1 MGRPFAN
8 ELACLPE
15 NLAFALEHPIQ
26 LLSKALERARV
37 GRVLACGAGGSYS
50 AAAFSQLLFQEAG
63 ADAQPVTPLH
73 FLQSRRP
80 TEPTTL
86 LLFTAGGR
94 NKDVLR
100 VIDHARELAVSVV
113 LVCANPD
120 SPAARLAAKMP
131 ANTIFDFSY
140 PARRDG
146 FLAVNSLAVTWWL
159 LARAFGH
166 MPPNAREVAAAL
178 ERQYPVEYIA
188 RDRRHACLLLHDRWT
203 KPVAVD
209 LESKLS
215 EAALCAP
222 LIADWRQFGHGRH
235 HWLAKNASFSSVIS
249 VECPD
254 AGLLPARS
262 LGLLPPKVPQCRLAT
277 KTPGIAGVCS
287 LLLRSFVLVG
297 GIGRQVGIDPGR
309 PGVPPFGSAL
319 YHLAAVPAARTRK
332 RAGWDLELATA
343 RKLDEIGLRGEQP
356 EVKDAVVAAAR
367 RYAKH
372 IAAARFGAVVLD
384 FDGTAAPAGLP
395 PENPLCDEIAPVLLR
410 LLRRDIVVGI
420 ATGRGDSCHRNLATS
435 LPKALWPR
443 VLVCHYNGASIGTLA
458 DLVRKPIGW
467 PMDPV
472 LLEIESE
479 LASDPVLAALA
490 EIKNK
495 GPQITLRTATREK
508 AAMVERIVRS
518 RIAKSHRNSVRIVA
532 SSHTLDVVPLAAT
545 KVALIDHIK
554 KHYTAGGP
562 VLALGDRG
570 DIGGNDFELLA
581 TAHSLS
587 VDRVSP
593 DLESC
598 WNFLPQAVSHHHG
611 TAVYLEHSRL
621 SPGSL
626 HLIPI

>member
-8 ELACLPE
+8 ELAGLPE
-15 NLAFALEHPIQ
+15 NLAFAFEHPVES
-26 LLSKALERARV
+26 LRKALERARV

-100 VIDHARELAVSVV
+100 VIDHARELEVSVV

-120 SPAARLAAKMP
+120 SPAARLARKAP
-131 ANTIFDFSY
+131 GNTIFDFAY

-159 LARAFGH
+159 AARAFGH
-166 MPPNAREVAAAL
+166 TLPNAREVADAL
-178 ERQYPVEYIA
+178 GREYQVEYISP
-188 RDRRHACLLLHDRWT
+188 DRRHACLLLHDRWT
-203 KPVAVD
+203 KAVAVD
-209 LESKLS
+209 LESKMS

-235 HWLAKNASFSSVIS
+235 HWLAKNAEFSSVVS
-249 VECPD
+249 VETPES
-254 AGLLPARS
+254 GILPARS
-262 LGLLPPKVPQCRLAT
+262 LGLLPKKVPQCRLTT
-277 KTPGIAGVCS
+277 KAPGIAGVCS

-297 GIGRQVGIDPGR
+297 QIGRQVGIDPGR

-319 YHLAAVPAARTRK
+319 YHLAAVPAARARK
-332 RAGWDLELATA
+332 RTGWDLELATA
-343 RKLDEIGLRGEQP
+343 RKLDEIGLRGEQA
-356 EVKDAVVAAAR
+356 EVRDAVAAAGR
-367 RYAKH
+367 RYAKRM
-372 IAAARFGAVVLD
+372 AAARFGAVVLD
-384 FDGTAAPAGLP
+384 FDGTAAAPGIL
-395 PENPLCDEIAPVLLR
+395 PENPLCEEIAPALLR
-410 LLRRDIVVGI
+410 LLKRDIVVGI
-420 ATGRGDSCHRNLATS
+420 ATGRGDSCHQNLAAS

-458 DLVRKPIGW
+458 DLMRQPISW
-467 PMDPV
+467 PKDPV

-479 LASDPVLAALA
+479 LAADPVLAALA

-495 GPQITLRTATREK
+495 GPQLTLRTATREK

-518 RIAKSHRNSVRIVA
+518 RIAKAHRGAARIVA

-545 KVALIDHIK
+545 KVALIDHIQ

-562 VLALGDRG
+562 VLAIGDRG

-581 TAHSLS
+581 TRHSLS

-621 SPGSL
+621 SPGTL
-626 HLIPI
+626 HLNPP